1 MRIDYARGCFSDN
14 ELEAAY
20 VRREWRRTTST
31 FAVTIVILIAALT
44 VLASLCES
52 DATWYLPFVSTCA
65 SMLALRMALRGTV
78 SDEVAAQKTFCRVST
93 ALMLTFLCT
102 TKDDP
107 AASCKF
113 RGGVEYDQ
121 SSPPSARQ
129 VHAARR
135 AAADGHHEGGRTRQR
150 HVHDLHGV
158 VGVDRGARHY
168 EPVRVRTYCIFVCV
182 HIVWPGAGI

>member
-44 VLASLCES
+44 VLASLCEG

-65 SMLALRMALRGTV
+65 SVLALRMALRGTV

-93 ALMLTFLCT
+93 ALMLTFICT

-113 RGGVEYDQ
+113 RGGVECRRR
-121 SSPPSARQ
+121 PPRRGANA
-129 VHAARR
+129 AARR
-135 AAADGHHEGGRTRQR
+135 TRLTRRRRRRPRSPTLRARDGSN
-150 HVHDLHGV
+150 VL
-158 VGVDRGARHY
+158 Y
-168 EPVRVRTYCIFVCV
+168 SCVCV
-182 HIVWPGAGI
+182 LCGLGSASV

>member
-65 SMLALRMALRGTV
+65 SVLALRMALRGTV

-93 ALMLTFLCT
+93 ALMLTFICT

-113 RGGVEYDQ
+113 RGGVEFDQ
-121 SSPPSARQ
+121 SYGGVVFVLASAAFVLSLRRVGMSIRSSTRARRLERQ
-129 VHAARR
+129 LRRRQRIGARGGVWPGPGRRQAARR
-135 AAADGHHEGGRTRQR
+135 D
-150 HVHDLHGV
+150 V
-158 VGVDRGARHY
+158 
-168 EPVRVRTYCIFVCV
+168 
-182 HIVWPGAGI
+182 

>member
-52 DATWYLPFVSTCA
+52 DSTWYLPFVSTCA
-65 SMLALRMALRGTV
+65 SVLALRMALRGTV

-93 ALMLTFLCT
+93 ALMLTFICT

-121 SSPPSARQ
+121 SYGGVVFGLLSVPPRGAGADGAAGAALGARPRRLERQ
-129 VHAARR
+129 LRRRQRLDARGGVRPGPGRRQAARR
-135 AAADGHHEGGRTRQR
+135 D
-150 HVHDLHGV
+150 V
-158 VGVDRGARHY
+158 
-168 EPVRVRTYCIFVCV
+168 
-182 HIVWPGAGI
+182 